1 MNSTADLFL
10 INKKLEVIGIIDT
23 AKSTQWRE
31 RFFETGT
38 FEVYVA
44 FSQETIET
52 INQSYFIYRNDS
64 KYVGV
69 IERIEIDDDVTG
81 NGNWITVTGRMAES
95 LIGRRIIRLLTYL
108 KNLLSICV
116 KKLLDDNLLNPPLQA
131 GETISPRKMSCFETT
146 IRNELTSDPEIEIQ
160 ASFENNL
167 LEFLQETLRTN
178 NASIRVELVEN
189 KFQIVLFQGT
199 DRSFNQETNPF
210 ISFSKELDNLLSSN
224 YVFDETG
231 EVNVVYVGG
240 EGEVEG
246 VDKKIEKAELLINE
260 NEVVSDL
267 DRKEAYINASDI
279 KQTWTETVNGV
290 NVTKTLNSTEY
301 RKLLKQRGGENVIFP
316 SITFEGK
323 VDLSMYVYNQDY
335 FLGDILT
342 IYDEKTGIYSNKRLI
357 GMDIVNEGSIY
368 SLEPIFEEVNIDVK
382 YAETE
387 EETTGYLLAGTNSRM
402 LTESG
407 EYLVQEAAATENVQ
421 DKKIS
426 ELEEATDVSDGCCF
440 PIVSGDTTKR
450 ITYGTLKTNLEEDID
465 VNAAPYIG
473 DNAPAEQEVWL
484 DTNEEEEEQ
493 SIATYSVEPTSLEE
507 ELTFNETNDEEELT
521 FNE

>member
-1 MNSTADLFL
+1 MSVDLIFL
-10 INKKLEVIGIIDT
+10 NKKLEIVDIIDI
-23 AKSTQWRE
+23 ANSIQWRE

-44 FSQETIET
+44 FSKETIEK

-64 KYVGV
+64 KYTGV
-69 IERIEIDDDVTG
+69 IERIEIDDDVSG
-81 NGNWITVTGRMAES
+81 SGNWITITGRMAES
-95 LIGRRIIRLLTYL
+95 LIGRRIVRYLTFYQ
-108 KNLLSICV
+108 NILSNCM
-116 KKLLDDNLLNPPLQA
+116 KKLLDDNLLNPPLQE

-146 IRNELTSDPEIEIQ
+146 IINELTFDPEIEIQ

-167 LEFLQETLRTN
+167 LIFMQETLKTH
-178 NASIRVELVEN
+178 NASIRVEYAGE
-189 KFQIVLFQGT
+189 KFVIRLFQGT
-199 DRSFNQETNPF
+199 DRSYNQEINPY
-210 ISFSKELDNLLSSN
+210 IAFSKELDNLLSSN
-224 YVFDETG
+224 YAFDET
-231 EVNVVYVGG
+231 EEKNVVYVGG
-240 EGEVEG
+240 EGNVEG
-246 VDKKIEKAELLINE
+246 EDKKIEKAELLINE

-267 DRKEAYINASDI
+267 DRKETYVNASDI
-279 KQTWTETVNGV
+279 KQTWTENVNGV
-290 NVTKTLNSTEY
+290 NTSKTLSNADY

-316 SITFEGK
+316 SIAFEGK
-323 VDLSMYVYNQDY
+323 IDLSMYVYNEDY

-342 IYDEKTGIYSNKRLI
+342 IYDENTGIYSNKRLI
-357 GMDIVNEGSIY
+357 GMDIVNEGKIY
-368 SLEPIFEEVNIDVK
+368 SLEPIFEEVNIDVR

-387 EETTGYLLAGTNSRM
+387 EETTTGYLLAGTNSRM

-507 ELTFNETNDEEELT
+507 ELTFNETNDDEELT